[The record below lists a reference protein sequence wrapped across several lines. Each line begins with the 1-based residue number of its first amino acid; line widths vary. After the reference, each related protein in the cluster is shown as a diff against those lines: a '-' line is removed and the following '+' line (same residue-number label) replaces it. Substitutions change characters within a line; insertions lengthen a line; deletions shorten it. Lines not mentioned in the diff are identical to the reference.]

1 MKKLLKIIAYFFI
14 VLIGLIVLLGI
25 VLKLSENKI
34 SNFALKKV
42 SEIIKAPVSI
52 DDVNFNLL
60 RKFPH
65 ASVELS
71 KVYLGGAEDSLKQNE
86 QNSDSLLFINK
97 IYVSV
102 NTRSLLKKKY
112 EIEDVELSGLT
123 LSYFVN
129 EVGKSNFDFLIPKD
143 TTPKKEEND
152 TLPSAV
158 LDVLLGNLT
167 LSDITLN
174 YKDQKMDAG
183 AKVFIPKINI
193 KGKVYDT
200 IYSGKVNGAIVLT
213 NCNYQDY
220 KVDLME
226 KTQLAFDVAYQKDS
240 VSLSNIQLNTDGLD
254 LNING
259 KAALK
264 DSIFVDLGL
273 NLSKIDLGELIK
285 YAPDTLLQQ
294 FGIQQVKGNLSIASK
309 IKGYYKD
316 STLLP
321 RVDAHIALNKG
332 KIITTEYPEVKELT
346 VRGFVSNG
354 NKKNNITTSAKF
366 EQISISTPKSS
377 VNLSFDVKN
386 IDNPTYWLKS
396 NIFLDT
402 DELANF
408 IPDSTVEYLTGK
420 IKVAVETK
428 GTLPKDIGI
437 NSAEYFLDRTK
448 LDLELK
454 NISTALDSIQEI
466 KNLSLK
472 FSYRPSRQINL
483 SHLNM
488 EAPAYQIALKNSY
501 LKAKILGKVNDMD
514 NMGADIQAFN
524 FAFGK
529 SAISGKAYLKNTKKP
544 DFKINSDIKLNLADL
559 KPFIHDTLAK
569 EVQGNIHLA
578 VNSFGKIDLDSLATQ
593 AMPIAFEQTK
603 LKFKAKNIQIK
614 EALNNKKMNI
624 DGFDLNMS
632 MANDTLLINKFFVNV
647 LNTKMNIDS
656 TEITNLYKTFI
667 QERKD
672 TQLIVQ
678 THVKI
683 DSINYDIIQD
693 FLASLSENDK
703 AESKTESKD
712 MEKEKEAKV
721 TDNQKVE
728 EALKQDDKPKYLL
741 PDLAAMGLPHFLIR
755 GDLAIAYI
763 KYEKNII
770 DDLSTKF
777 RFADSLYVLDEFKLK
792 TCGGKVNT
800 SVMLDARNWKYPKAD
815 IKNYITDLDLQQLLK
830 NNDNFGDTTLTY
842 DKVSGL
848 LTSEFHGRA
857 FFEGDSLVQE
867 LLRAKGNFM
876 LKNGKLYNYPPLVGI
891 SQSMKIFGGLDELDK
906 LDFNTLK
913 TSIFLYKNEV
923 YIPKTDVVTSALD
936 FSAFAMQDLSK
947 KGYYEYHLVL
957 HLGDVLMGKSK
968 KLMEEQ
974 AKQNKKENDKVERSG
989 LELVAMSLADKK
1001 KYGFDNSKLKAK
1013 FKNDLNVQ
1021 HGFLNLLFNP
1031 MLVNFST
1038 DLDRTAR
1045 NREILKN
1052 YKNKKKTEGN

>member
-1 MKKLLKIIAYFFI
+1 MKKLLKIIAYFFV
-14 VLIGLIVLLGI
+14 VLIGLILLLGI

-34 SNFALKKV
+34 SDFALKKV
-42 SEIIKAPVSI
+42 SEIIKAPISI

-71 KVYLGGAEDSLKQNE
+71 KVYLGNAKDSLKITK
-86 QNSDSLLFINK
+86 QNSDSLLFIDK
-97 IYVSV
+97 IYVSI

-143 TTPKKEEND
+143 TTPKKEKND
-152 TLPSAV
+152 TLPSTI
-158 LDVLLGNLT
+158 LDILLGNLT
-167 LSDITLN
+167 LSDITLH
-174 YKDQKMDAG
+174 YKDLKIDAG

-200 IYSGKVNGAIVLT
+200 IYSGKVNGAVVLT
-213 NCNYQDY
+213 NCNYQNY
-220 KVDLME
+220 KVNLME
-226 KTQLAFDVAYQKDS
+226 KTQLAFDIAYQKDS
-240 VSLSNIQLNTDGLD
+240 VSLTNIQLGSDGLD
-254 LNING
+254 INVNG

-285 YAPDTLLQQ
+285 YVPDTLLQQ
-294 FGIQQVKGNLSIASK
+294 FGIQQVKGNLNISSK

-321 RVDAHIALNKG
+321 RVDANITLLNG
-332 KIITTEYPEVKELT
+332 NIVTTEYPEVKNIT
-346 VRGFVSNG
+346 IKGFVSNG
-354 NKKNNITTSAKF
+354 NKKNNTTTTAKF

-377 VNLSFDVKN
+377 VNLAFDVKN
-386 IDNPTYWLKS
+386 IDNPNYWLKS

-402 DELANF
+402 DELTNF

-420 IKVAVETK
+420 IKIALETK
-428 GTLPKDIGI
+428 GTLPKDLGI
-437 NSAEYFLDRTK
+437 NSAEYFMDRTK
-448 LDLELK
+448 LDLEMK
-454 NISTALDSIQEI
+454 NISTALDTIQKI

-483 SHLNM
+483 TNLSM

-501 LKAKILGKVNDMD
+501 LKAKILGKVNDID
-514 NMGADIQAFN
+514 HMGADIQAFN

-544 DFKINSDIKLNLADL
+544 NFKINSDVKLYLADL
-559 KPFIHDTLAK
+559 QPFIHDTLAK
-569 EVQGNIHLA
+569 QIQGNIHLA
-578 VNSFGKIDLDSLATQ
+578 VNSFGKIDLDSVATQ
-593 AMPIAFEQTK
+593 AIPIAFEQTK
-603 LKFKAKNIQIK
+603 LTLNAKDIRIK

-624 DGFDLNMS
+624 DNFDLDMS
-632 MANDTLLINKFFVNV
+632 LANDTLLINKFFVDM
-647 LNTKMNIDS
+647 LNTKMSIHS

-678 THVKI
+678 THIKI
-683 DSINYDIIQD
+683 DSVNYDIIQD
-693 FLASLSENDK
+693 FLASLNENN
-703 AESKTESKD
+703 
-712 MEKEKEAKV
+712 KEKNSDTDKEKDTKN
-721 TDNQKVE
+721 TDNESVKDT
-728 EALKQDDKPKYLL
+728 LKQNNEPKYLL
-741 PDLAAMGLPHFLIR
+741 PDLATMGLPHFLIR
-755 GDLAIAYI
+755 GDLAINYI
-763 KYEKNII
+763 KYQKNII

-792 TCGGKVNT
+792 TCDGKVNT
-800 SVMLDARNWKYPKAD
+800 SVMLDARNWKYPKVD
-815 IKNYITDLDLQQLLK
+815 IRNYITDLNLQQLLK

-848 LTSEFHGRA
+848 LTSELHGRA

-867 LLRAKGNFM
+867 LLKAKGNFT
-876 LKNGKLYNYPPLVGI
+876 LKNGKLYNYPPLAEI
-891 SQSMKIFGGLDELDK
+891 SKSMKIFGGLEELDK

-913 TSIFLYKNEV
+913 TSIFLYKNEI
-923 YIPKTDVVTSALD
+923 YIPKTDVVTSSLD

-947 KGYYEYHLVL
+947 KGYYEYHLLV

-968 KLMEEQ
+968 KLMEKQ
-974 AKQNKKENDKVERSG
+974 AEQNKKEEDKVERKG
-989 LELVAMSLADKK
+989 LELVAISLADKK
-1001 KYGFDNSKLKAK
+1001 KYGFDNSSLKAK
-1013 FKNDLNVQ
+1013 FKNNLNVQ

-1045 NREILKN
+1045 NKKILEK
-1052 YKNKKKTEGN
+1052 YKNNKK